1 MEENEKEGKGMECT
15 GASLCTIEQ
24 AKAYAPSVKFTESD
38 AEKWWHTRNAS
49 GWTKGSVNGGAA
61 RRITSWQSDMAT
73 SAGWVKQSASY
84 GQGQNKSRPQHFA
97 GIVENLEIPT

>member
-24 AKAYAPSVKFTESD
+24 AKAYAPSVKFTEAD
-38 AEKWWHTRNAS
+38 AERWWHTRNAS

-73 SAGWVKQSASY
+73 SAGWVKQVASY
-84 GQGQNKSRPQHFA
+84 GPSKGRPQHFA